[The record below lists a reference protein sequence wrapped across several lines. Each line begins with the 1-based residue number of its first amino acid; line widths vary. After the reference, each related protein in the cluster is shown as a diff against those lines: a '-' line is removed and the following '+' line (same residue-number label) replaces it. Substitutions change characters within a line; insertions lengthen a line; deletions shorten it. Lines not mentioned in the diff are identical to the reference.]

1 VKAESKCAPLGA
13 WRLPLL
19 LLVLTNSSLT
29 SSAYNFTGQFLGA
42 VKDPDP
48 DQRRQL
54 LYIIVS
60 IGPQLQDFGVDRMD
74 ARNKEAR

>member
-1 VKAESKCAPLGA
+1 
-13 WRLPLL
+13 
-19 LLVLTNSSLT
+19 VLTNSSLT

-42 VKDPDP
+42 VKDP